1 MFFDEVTIEVE
12 AGRGGNGSVSF
23 RRERFVPKG
32 GPDGGNGG
40 RGGHVH
46 LVVDP
51 QLTTLASFRRRRHFK
66 AGAGGHGQGHKK
78 RGKQGT
84 DLEIPVPPGTL
95 VHDDESG
102 SLIADLTDA
111 DARVRIAEGG
121 RGGRGNAA
129 FKSSVRRAPRLAEK
143 GAPGASRRIRLELRL
158 LADVG
163 IIGAPNA
170 GKSTLLAAVTSAR
183 PKIADYPFTSLA
195 PNLGVVDLED
205 RSLVLVDIPGLIEG
219 AHRGAGLGDRFL
231 RHISRTR
238 ALIHL
243 LDGAA
248 EDPASLYDS
257 VNRELDLFSAHLGRL
272 PHIVAYNKI
281 DLPEAQAR
289 WPEVRGA
296 LEKRS
301 LEAAAISALTG
312 EGVRQLMQRVA
323 DLIET
328 LPQREP
334 PEPFGVFRLDAEAFT
349 VEREDGRFRVRG
361 SQVEQAVAMTD
372 WRYDEA
378 IQRLHRRLKAMGVT
392 QALEEAGVR
401 PGDTVVVGKT
411 ELEWWEQP
419 EGSE

>member
-1 MFFDEVTIEVE
+1 MFFDEVTIEIE
-12 AGRGGNGSVSF
+12 AGRGGNGCVSF
-23 RRERFVPKG
+23 RREKFVPRG

-51 QLTTLASFRRRRHFK
+51 QLSTLASFRRQRHFK

-78 RGKQGT
+78 RGKQGK
-84 DLEIPVPPGTL
+84 DLEISVPPGTL
-95 VHDDESG
+95 VHDAESG

-143 GAPGASRRIRLELRL
+143 GAPAGSRRLRLELRL

-183 PKIADYPFTSLA
+183 PKIADYPFTTLS

-219 AHRGAGLGDRFL
+219 AHHGAGLGDQFL

-248 EDPASLYDS
+248 EDPFALYDS
-257 VNRELDLFSAHLGRL
+257 INRELDLFSARLGRL
-272 PHIVAYNKI
+272 PQIVAYNKV

-289 WPEVRGA
+289 WPGVRDA
-296 LEKRS
+296 LKKRG
-301 LEAAAISALTG
+301 LEAETISALKR
-312 EGVRQLMQRVA
+312 EGVRQLMLRAA
-323 DLIET
+323 DLMES
-328 LPQREP
+328 LPEVEP
-334 PEPFGVFRLDAEAFT
+334 EEPFGVFRLEAEPFT
-349 VEREDGRFRVRG
+349 VEREDGTFRVRG
-361 SQVEQAVAMTD
+361 SEVERVVAMTD
-372 WRYDEA
+372 WRYDEG
-378 IQRLHRRLKAMGVT
+378 IHLLHRRLKAMGVT

-401 PGDTVVVGKT
+401 PGDTVVVGKR
-411 ELEWWEQP
+411 ELVWWEHP
-419 EGSE
+419 EGSV